1 MPSAAL
7 ERHPEA
13 ACSALRGIRASV
25 SRAAAGGL
33 QVAFVLDGDIERV
46 RVPSPRP
53 ARVAE
58 GLWRHTCCEI
68 FVARPGAPGYR
79 EFNLSPSGEW
89 AAYDFTRYREGRVL
103 DDPSL
108 SPGIVVRTGAGALQ
122 LSASI
127 AVSDAQALL
136 VGLAAVIEEKGGAL
150 SYWALRHAP
159 GKPDFHHPDAFAL
172 TLAEGGR

>member
-13 ACSALRGIRASV
+13 ACNALRGIEASV
-25 SRAAAGGL
+25 SRSAAGGL
-33 QVAFVLDGDIERV
+33 QVDFVLDGDIDRV

-68 FVARPGAPGYR
+68 FIARPRAPGYR

-89 AAYDFTRYREGRVL
+89 AAYDFTRYREGRLL

-108 SPGIVVRTGAGALQ
+108 SPGIVVRTNATALQ

-127 AVSDAQALL
+127 VVPHAQALL
-136 VGLAAVIEEKGGAL
+136 IGLAAVIAEKSGAL

-172 TLAEGGR
+172 TLAEAGR

>member
-13 ACSALRGIRASV
+13 ACSALHGIQASV

-33 QVAFVLDGDIERV
+33 QVAFVLDGDIDRV

-68 FVARPGAPGYR
+68 FIARPGAAGYR

-136 VGLAAVIEEKGGAL
+136 IGLAAVIEEKSGAL

-172 TLAEGGR
+172 TLAEAAR

>member
-7 ERHPEA
+7 ERHPDA
-13 ACSALRGIRASV
+13 ACDALRGIEASV
-25 SRAAAGGL
+25 SRAAGGGL
-33 QVAFVLDGDIERV
+33 QVAFVLDGNIDRV
-46 RVPSPRP
+46 RIPSPRP
-53 ARVAE
+53 TRVAE

-68 FVARPGAPGYR
+68 FIARPRAPGYR

-89 AAYDFTRYREGRVL
+89 AAYDFTRYREGRLL

-108 SPGIVVRTGAGALQ
+108 SPGIVVRTGRMALQ

-127 AVSDAQALL
+127 AVSHAQAL
-136 VGLAAVIEEKGGAL
+136 VIGLAAVIEEKSGAL